1 MNKKRIK
8 FILSLLFICISFGF
22 FAFYLY
28 RNYQDLPDIH
38 WNVRT
43 VSVSVLAVLIYTG
56 NFLIAGTIWFIL
68 LKDYGAKIEWKE
80 TLRIISV
87 SQFGKY
93 LPGNIGQHVGRVALA
108 NEKEVPIIIT
118 LQTLF
123 IESAILAITG
133 ISISV
138 LGFFFYNFQSL
149 HDSRIVIIQLILLAL
164 VALLLPKLF
173 FFIIN
178 RFGKERLLKFT
189 GGVQL
194 RIPKFSTLILVSIL
208 YLITFFNIG
217 IVLDLVA
224 ETVFEYPE
232 SNIFLLTTAF
242 SWSWIL
248 GYLTP
253 GAPAGLG
260 VREAII
266 VASLSTRYEPGIAIG
281 LSVILRFITTIGDG
295 AVFLIASYYQKKS
308 SEFKVKS

>member
-8 FILSLLFICISFGF
+8 FILTLLFVCISFGF

-28 RNYQDLPDIH
+28 RNYQNLPYIH
-38 WNVRT
+38 WNAQT
-43 VSVSVLAVLIYTG
+43 VLVSVLALFIYTG

-93 LPGNIGQHVGRVALA
+93 LPGNIGQHVGRVVLA
-108 NEKEVPIIIT
+108 NEKEVPIITT

-123 IESAILAITG
+123 IESAILAIAG

-138 LGFFFYNFQSL
+138 LGFFFYSFQSF
-149 HDSRIVIIQLILLAL
+149 HDSRIVIIQLIVLAL
-164 VALLLPKLF
+164 VALFLPKFF
-173 FFIIN
+173 FFIVN
-178 RFGKERLLKFT
+178 RYAKGRLLKFT

-194 RIPKFSTLILVSIL
+194 RIPKLFALIQVSVL
-208 YLITFFNIG
+208 YIITFFNIG
-217 IVLDLVA
+217 IVLDLIA
-224 ETVFEYPE
+224 KNIFEYPD

-242 SWSWIL
+242 AWSWIL

-260 VREAII
+260 IREAII
-266 VASLSTRYEPGIAIG
+266 VASLSSQYEPGIAIG

-295 AVFLIASYYQKKS
+295 AVFLIASYYKKIHQTL
-308 SEFKVKS
+308 K

>member
-1 MNKKRIK
+1 M
-8 FILSLLFICISFGF
+8 
-22 FAFYLY
+22 Y
-28 RNYQDLPDIH
+28 RNYQNLPYIH
-38 WNVRT
+38 WNAQT
-43 VSVSVLAVLIYTG
+43 VLVSVLALFIYTG

-93 LPGNIGQHVGRVALA
+93 LPGNIGQHVGRVVLA
-108 NEKEVPIIIT
+108 NEKEVPIITT

-123 IESAILAITG
+123 IESAILAIAG

-138 LGFFFYNFQSL
+138 LGFFFYSFQSF
-149 HDSRIVIIQLILLAL
+149 HDSRIVIIQLIVLAL
-164 VALLLPKLF
+164 VALFLPKFF
-173 FFIIN
+173 FFIVN
-178 RFGKERLLKFT
+178 RYAKGRLLKFT

-194 RIPKFSTLILVSIL
+194 RIPKLFALIQVSVL
-208 YLITFFNIG
+208 YIITFFNIG
-217 IVLDLVA
+217 IVLDLIA
-224 ETVFEYPE
+224 KNIFEYPD

-242 SWSWIL
+242 AWSWIL

-260 VREAII
+260 IREAII
-266 VASLSTRYEPGIAIG
+266 VASLSSQYEPGIAIG

-295 AVFLIASYYQKKS
+295 AVFLIASYYKKIHQTL
-308 SEFKVKS
+308 K